1 MDSIRQ
7 NSENTA
13 WSKGYVKALE
23 GLLLTY
29 RNNDDKYI
37 YLPKALAN
45 RSEDSLN
52 SLRKEFGEF
61 ASNELHGEYDRGYF
75 KALEEY
81 LSLLATFKSPVSP
94 KTDVSQEKAEGDP
107 TAATDSK

>member
-1 MDSIRQ
+1 M
-7 NSENTA
+7 
-13 WSKGYVKALE
+13 KALE

-52 SLRKEFGEF
+52 SLRKEFSEF

-81 LSLLATFKSPVSP
+81 LSLLATFKTPASDRAAV
-94 KTDVSQEKAEGDP
+94 TQEKAK
-107 TAATDSK
+107 ADSTEAPGSE